1 MRKDFAAR
9 INDPARPESPDI
21 SRLFSTF
28 SPSSRA
34 ASIRGSR
41 RGFGRPTRALVV
53 GLSVC
58 AAALGLADAPASV
71 TADFSGAGGSETI
84 TAQPKGKAVRLEA
97 RDASGK
103 RLAKADAPAPAG
115 RNPSIA
121 FQTGSI
127 GSVGTLLEVAASS
140 GGSVCRS
147 VWRLRDGALS
157 KLPILDGEKAVPDC
171 EESASWTTRWDES
184 RNEPAQYLR
193 ERTRETPRGK
203 LHETRAFAF
212 AGFDLRGDAKRSS
225 IEINGVPIPE
235 WFDEQLYRKAELENL
250 FQRFGLSA
258 FRTAPRL
265 RFEVDPERGVFDVL
279 LTDPTGELRLPVT
292 ASKPL
297 EKGQTGVELVAG
309 NPPARISVE
318 IAHGTVPESVVV
330 AGLGPRFDSSFAP
343 AIHWSP
349 AGIRVYATAE
359 QELAQEALPGSWATE
374 KDERVVI
381 ESISGQGAVRFGA
394 AEVSL
399 RVDEAPNGADLLL
412 VPRDG
417 SPPVWA
423 LALRGPN
430 VLVRLPV
437 ACEAHRETGPDCR
450 ISGAGQSLKRI
461 GSQLN
466 VR

>member
-1 MRKDFAAR
+1 VSSTL
-9 INDPARPESPDI
+9 SPV
-21 SRLFSTF
+21 
-28 SPSSRA
+28 SRA
-34 ASIRGSR
+34 ASIRGAR
-41 RGFGRPTRALVV
+41 RDFVRLGGALVL

-58 AAALGLADAPASV
+58 TADIARADSPASV
-71 TADFSGAGGSETI
+71 TADFSGAGASETI
-84 TAQPKGKAVRLEA
+84 AAQPKGKTVRLEA

-103 RLAKADAPAPAG
+103 RLAKGEAPAPAG
-115 RNPSIA
+115 RNPSIT

-127 GSVGTLLEVAASS
+127 GSVGTLLEVTASS

-147 VWRLRDGALS
+147 LWRLRDGALS
-157 KLPILDGEKAVPDC
+157 KLPVLDGEKTVPDC

-184 RNEPAQYLR
+184 RNAPAQYLR

-203 LHETRAFAF
+203 LHETRAYAF
-212 AGFDLRGDAKRSS
+212 AGFDLRRDAKRSS

-235 WFDEQLYRKAELENL
+235 WLDEQLYCKNELEAL

-258 FRTAPRL
+258 LRTAPRL
-265 RFEVDPERGVFDVL
+265 RFDVDPERGVFDVL
-279 LTDPTGELRLPVT
+279 LTDPKGEVRLPVT
-292 ASKPL
+292 GSKPL
-297 EKGQTGVELVAG
+297 EKDESGVELTAG

-349 AGIRVYATAE
+349 SGIRVYATAE
-359 QELAQEALPGSWATE
+359 QELAQEALPGQWATE

-381 ESISGQGAVRFGA
+381 ETISGQGAVRIGA
-394 AEVSL
+394 GEVSL
-399 RVDEAPNGADLLL
+399 RIDEAPDGADLLL

-430 VLVRLPV
+430 VFVRLPV
-437 ACEAHRETGPDCR
+437 DCEPRRETGRDCR

>member
-1 MRKDFAAR
+1 VRKHFAAR
-9 INDPARPESPDI
+9 INDPAQRESSDI
-21 SRLFSTF
+21 SLLFST
-28 SPSSRA
+28 SSSSSRA
-34 ASIRGSR
+34 ASIPRAR
-41 RGFGRPTRALVV
+41 RDSARLGGALALGF
-53 GLSVC
+53 SVC
-58 AAALGLADAPASV
+58 AAALALADVPASV
-71 TADFSGAGGSETI
+71 TADFSGAGASETI
-84 TAQPKGKAVRLEA
+84 TAQPKGKTVRLEA

-115 RNPSIA
+115 RNPSIT

-127 GSVGTLLEVAASS
+127 GSVGTLLEVAVSS
-140 GGSVCRS
+140 GGSICRS

-157 KLPILDGEKAVPDC
+157 RLTVLDGEKAVPDC

-184 RNEPAQYLR
+184 RNEPAKYLR
-193 ERTRETPRGK
+193 ERTRETPRGN
-203 LHETRAFAF
+203 LHETSAYAF
-212 AGFDLRGDAKRSS
+212 AGFDLRRDAKQSS

-235 WFDEQLYRKAELENL
+235 WFDEQLYRKADLENL

-258 FRTAPRL
+258 LRTSSRL
-265 RFEVDPERGVFDVL
+265 RFEVDAERGVFDVL
-279 LTDPTGELRLPVT
+279 LTDPRGEIRLPVT
-292 ASKPL
+292 AAKPL
-297 EKGQTGVELVAG
+297 EKEQTGVELLAG

-330 AGLGPRFDSSFAP
+330 AGLGPPFDSSFAP

-349 AGIRVYATAE
+349 AESRVYATAE
-359 QELAQEALPGSWATE
+359 QEIAQEALPGVWATE

-381 ESISGQGAVRFGA
+381 ETISGQGAVRFGA
-394 AEVSL
+394 RQVSL
-399 RVDEAPNGADLLL
+399 RLDEAPDGADLLL

-430 VLVRLPV
+430 ALVRLPV
-437 ACEAHRETGPDCR
+437 ACEPSPQSGRDCR